1 MGLNTKPEYN
11 NRWYDKYPDLRIMLD
26 TLREMKKRERD
37 KIILEVKELINSR
50 DKGLFD
56 KYVFEFPLSLQ
67 KRWYDK
73 NPFSWLVI
81 NAMKY
86 ADEDLL
92 TDIIL
97 YLKERL

>member
-1 MGLNTKPEYN
+1 MGLDTNSKLN

-26 TLREMKKRERD
+26 KLREMKKWERD
-37 KIILEVKELINSR
+37 KIILEIRDIINNR
-50 DKGLFD
+50 DRCLFD
-56 KYVFEFPLSLQ
+56 KYVFEFPLSSRQ
-67 KRWYDK
+67 RWYDK

-86 ADEDLL
+86 ADENLI

>member
-1 MGLNTKPEYN
+1 MGVETKIEPK
-11 NRWYDKYPDLRIMLD
+11 NRWYDKYPELRSLLD
-26 TLREMKKRERD
+26 KLRELKKRKRD
-37 KIILEVKELINSR
+37 AIILEIKEIIKKC
-50 DKGLFD
+50 DECLFD
-56 KYVFEFPLSLQ
+56 KYIFEFPLSSQ
-67 KRWYDK
+67 QRWYDK

-86 ADEDLL
+86 ADEDLI